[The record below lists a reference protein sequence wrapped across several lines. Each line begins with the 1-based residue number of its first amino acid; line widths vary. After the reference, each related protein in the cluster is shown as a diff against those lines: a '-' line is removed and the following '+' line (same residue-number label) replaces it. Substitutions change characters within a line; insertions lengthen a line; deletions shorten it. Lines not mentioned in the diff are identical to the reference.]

1 MKVGALKKWRPAL
14 SLRRAI
20 AWCAGA
26 FLLLVV
32 LLIGDALRFDL
43 SGPPPSYLLLDR
55 HGQFIAELTGAGED
69 YGYWPVAELPPRV
82 VAAVVAL
89 EDKRFDSHPGVDP
102 LATGRA
108 LFQNLTHFKRVSGAS
123 TIAMQVSRLL
133 DPGDRSYVRKLRES
147 VRALVLTAR
156 YGRQEILSAYL
167 RMVPYSNRVHGIA
180 YAARRYLDKPV
191 ADLSWAE
198 IAFLSAIPQ
207 APSHMNPFHEDGR
220 QRAIARGKR
229 LLAELRELRRFDRR

>member
-1 MKVGALKKWRPAL
+1 MRYD
-14 SLRRAI
+14 LR
-20 AWCAGA
+20 
-26 FLLLVV
+26 
-32 LLIGDALRFDL
+32 
-43 SGPPPSYLLLDR
+43 GPPPSYLLLDR
-55 HGQFIAELTGAGED
+55 HGQFIAELTGEGED

-82 VAAVVAL
+82 VAAALAL

-102 LATGRA
+102 LAVARA
-108 LFQNLTHFKRVSGAS
+108 LYQNITHRKRVSGAS

-133 DPGDRSYVRKLRES
+133 DPGDRSYWHKLREAT
-147 VRALVLTAR
+147 RALVLTAR
-156 YGRQEILSAYL
+156 YGRKEILTAYL
-167 RMVPYSNRVHGIA
+167 RLVPYANRAHGIA

-220 QRAIARGKR
+220 LRAIARGG
-229 LLAELRELRRFDRR
+229 AVAATIA